1 MGARL
6 EYIMQPIAF
15 GFGTAIVAM
24 VGTNWGARQYARARA
39 IALTGVTT
47 IAAVCGAIGVT
58 VAIFPALWLGLF
70 SDDPDVFR
78 VGGLYLHIVAPLYLC
93 FGVGRGLFFVSLGLG
108 RAAAAAGAN
117 AVRLAVN
124 VVCGLVAVYW
134 LDLGMVGFFAAVAIG
149 FAVYAALLVWAV
161 VRVKEPAAAAAKAA

>member
-1 MGARL
+1 
-6 EYIMQPIAF
+6 
-15 GFGTAIVAM
+15 M

-47 IAAVCGAIGVT
+47 VAAVCGSIGII

-93 FGVGRGLFFVSLGLG
+93 FGMGLALFFVSQGLG
-108 RAAAAAGAN
+108 RGAAAAAAN
-117 AVRLAVN
+117 GVRLAVN
-124 VVCGLVAVYW
+124 VVGGLIAVYW
-134 LDLGMVGFFAAVAIG
+134 LDLGMIGFFASVAVG

-161 VRVKEPAAAAAKAA
+161 VRVKEPGTSVVATA